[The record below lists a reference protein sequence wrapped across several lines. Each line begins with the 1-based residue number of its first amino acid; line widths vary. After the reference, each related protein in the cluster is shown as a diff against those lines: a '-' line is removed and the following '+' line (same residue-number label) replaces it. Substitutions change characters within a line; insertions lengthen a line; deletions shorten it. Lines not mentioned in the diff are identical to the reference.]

1 MTNDVQHVFID
12 LKIHFLKMSHL
23 MFCKAGIIDQS
34 KEMLKEKDFQHGQR
48 TEEGL
53 AAIQFG
59 PLFSVSTIIIK
70 IT

>member
-1 MTNDVQHVFID
+1 
-12 LKIHFLKMSHL
+12 